1 MEIAKDMKKDVLITI
16 KGTQRVGGESDV
28 IEMMTTGR
36 FYRKNKLYYIS
47 YEETEATGYEG
58 CRTTLKVGP
67 NDKVT
72 MTRFGP
78 SRSQLIVEQGVRH
91 QCQYDTGYGAMT
103 IGVNTRHLLAD
114 LNDQGGDIEID
125 YAIEIDHAIAGRNVF
140 QIQVKE
146 AQGLSL
152 KQ

>member
-78 SRSQLIVEQGVRH
+78 SRSQLIVEQG
-91 QCQYDTGYGAMT
+91 C
-103 IGVNTRHLLAD
+103 
-114 LNDQGGDIEID
+114 
-125 YAIEIDHAIAGRNVF
+125 AISASTTPGMAP
-140 QIQVKE
+140 
-146 AQGLSL
+146 
-152 KQ
+152 

>member
-78 SRSQLIVEQGVRH
+78 SRSQLIVEQGGAPSVPVRH
-91 QCQYDTGYGAMT
+91 R
-103 IGVNTRHLLAD
+103 VRRHD
-114 LNDQGGDIEID
+114 HRGD
-125 YAIEIDHAIAGRNVF
+125 GR
-140 QIQVKE
+140 Q
-146 AQGLSL
+146 L
-152 KQ
+152 